1 MQIITIMPDF
11 LSAYAW
17 AKDAEDDTTY
27 VGGNIAAGEDEFEF
41 SDFKVSAAL
50 VRGFCTWVGRF
61 ERFCDDPAFDWDE
74 FHRDGIALTRRLKAE
89 IGDQARV
96 VYAIPMEDRKNRKSV
111 FTDRLEILADGS
123 LKPIQVRNPWKSPR

>member
-27 VGGNIAAGEDEFEF
+27 VGGNIAAGEDGFEF

-50 VRGFCTWVGRF
+50 VQGFC
-61 ERFCDDPAFDWDE
+61 A
-74 FHRDGIALTRRLKAE
+74 
-89 IGDQARV
+89 
-96 VYAIPMEDRKNRKSV
+96 
-111 FTDRLEILADGS
+111 
-123 LKPIQVRNPWKSPR
+123 